1 MRRRLATVPLHRK
14 RTTVECDRSD
24 HCPRPACRTSL
35 PLASIDKHARAAEI
49 PKAAPAAPAT
59 TAAATP
65 PHHRHTFHRPVRSRA
80 SDTSD
85 GLLLTDLDGTYD
97 GSAVGDAVGFSEGST
112 VGDAVG
118 FAEGS
123 TVGDGVGFSE
133 GLTFGL
139 VIVGAVPA
147 GPRVDSVGALKL
159 LAKKR
164 KSSTRTSLPVESS
177 RARTGLAGLPVE
189 AANAS
194 HSALQ
199 HASKRR
205 SRKWRCQHRE
215 LFPAVLERT
224 LTAK

>member
-1 MRRRLATVPLHRK
+1 
-14 RTTVECDRSD
+14 
-24 HCPRPACRTSL
+24 
-35 PLASIDKHARAAEI
+35 
-49 PKAAPAAPAT
+49 
-59 TAAATP
+59 
-65 PHHRHTFHRPVRSRA
+65 
-80 SDTSD
+80 
-85 GLLLTDLDGTYD
+85 LDGTYD
-97 GSAVGDAVGFSEGST
+97 GSA

-123 TVGDGVGFSE
+123 TVGDGVGFFEGSTVGDGVVFSE

-139 VIVGAVPA
+139 VIVGAVVPA
-147 GPRVDSVGALKL
+147 GPRVDSVGALKFP
-159 LAKKR
+159 ARKR
-164 KSSTRTSLPVESS
+164 KSSTRTSLPAESS